1 MPYATCNERDWYVRR
16 ALTPTDSHYAQGSGI
31 QGSGIQQ
38 SQFVTVRVTHAER
51 MREMNV
57 LRIFKQTFSPT
68 AMLVA
73 MIVAIT
79 PGCKDLTSQDNA
91 TALDAI
97 TNEIPDSS
105 EPAELSAASEPAES
119 TAASNRAQPR
129 AESSLAL
136 PEPDASN
143 PDTSN
148 SDTSNSDTSN
158 SDTPNSDTPNSGTTN
173 QVARKRAVAIPAVK
187 PNDVYEP
194 RVILSRAH
202 EQTCLVNVADT
213 LPNLA
218 LTHLTGELKGESV
231 ALDDLRGDQLTVVVF
246 WTTRLAFGR
255 EQFAHLASEVALPFR
270 HLGVK
275 VVAVNVGDPVEQI
288 ELDDVTKDEIVCV
301 HDSDGTAIATIA
313 TSKLPRTYL
322 IDGQGR
328 ILWFDLEYSR
338 TTRRQLKNAIFYHS
352 RD

>member
-1 MPYATCNERDWYVRR
+1 
-16 ALTPTDSHYAQGSGI
+16 
-31 QGSGIQQ
+31 
-38 SQFVTVRVTHAER
+38 

-105 EPAELSAASEPAES
+105 EPAELSAASETADS
-119 TAASNRAQPR
+119 TAASDRAQPR
-129 AESSLAL
+129 AESSVAL

-143 PDTSN
+143 PDTPKSG
-148 SDTSNSDTSN
+148 TT
-158 SDTPNSDTPNSGTTN
+158 NSGTTN

-187 PNDVYEP
+187 PNDVFEP

-301 HDSDGTAIATIA
+301 HDSDGSAIATIA